1 VRPDIRRRGEATA
14 FVVVDGLDGAG
25 KDTVAGILATLLAA
39 RERSVV
45 VRSHPSSNP
54 FGLLSRTF
62 LLSRGKLARLLATGF
77 FGLDALT
84 STALL
89 RRLLRRHDAVVFV
102 RYLLSAAYLPEPLSR
117 PVHDLFASFL
127 PDADVKI
134 FVDAR
139 PEVALGRI
147 TERSGDR
154 EMFENPDSMERVRRR
169 VAGLLDASWTVVDNN
184 GTFRQTREQVE
195 GLLPRI
201 SGDGSAGSRGGGRA
215 RG

>member
-1 VRPDIRRRGEATA
+1 MA

-39 RERSVV
+39 RDHSVA
-45 VRSHPSSNP
+45 VRSHPSANP

-62 LLSRGKLARLLATGF
+62 LLSRGKVARLLATAF
-77 FGLDALT
+77 FGADALT

-89 RRLLRRHDAVVFV
+89 RWTLRRHDAVIFV
-102 RYLLSAAYLPEPLSR
+102 RYLLSAAYLPDAMSR

-134 FVDAR
+134 YVETR
-139 PEVALGRI
+139 PDVALARI
-147 TERSGDR
+147 ADRSGDR
-154 EMFENPDSMERVRRR
+154 EMFENPASMERVRHR
-169 VAGLLDASWTVVDNN
+169 VAALLDATWTVVDNN
-184 GTFRQTREQVE
+184 GTFRETRQQLE

-201 SGDGSAGSRGGGRA
+201 TSGGRSGSRA
-215 RG
+215 